1 MKERRNMKPSSPRN
15 ILLLLLTAMIW
26 GSAFVAQSAGM
37 DYVGPY
43 TFLAFRSYLGGA
55 VLVIYLLLTRGKP
68 SGTEIPP
75 QDRKTLM
82 LGGICCGAVLF
93 VASALQQIGV
103 MYTTVS
109 KSGFLTAMYILIVP
123 FLSLLLFRRRLP
135 GLIWVCVG
143 LSLAGMY
150 LLCLSGPVG
159 FTFGDGMVLLCAVGY
174 SVHILV
180 VDRFS
185 SKADPVLLSCI
196 QFFVCAVMSTVPM
209 LVWEHPAPTDI
220 APAWLTVGYAGIF
233 SSGVG
238 YTLQTV
244 AQRDCDP
251 TICSLVLCLESVFS
265 ALFGWLLLG
274 QGLSLRESAGC
285 VLMFAAIVLSQ
296 LPRKS
301 AVPG

>member
-75 QDRKTLM
+75 KDRKTLM
-82 LGGICCGAVLF
+82 LGGICCGAALF

-135 GLIWVCVG
+135 GLI
-143 LSLAGMY
+143 
-150 LLCLSGPVG
+150 
-159 FTFGDGMVLLCAVGY
+159 
-174 SVHILV
+174 
-180 VDRFS
+180 
-185 SKADPVLLSCI
+185 
-196 QFFVCAVMSTVPM
+196 
-209 LVWEHPAPTDI
+209 
-220 APAWLTVGYAGIF
+220 
-233 SSGVG
+233 
-238 YTLQTV
+238 
-244 AQRDCDP
+244 
-251 TICSLVLCLESVFS
+251 
-265 ALFGWLLLG
+265 
-274 QGLSLRESAGC
+274 
-285 VLMFAAIVLSQ
+285 
-296 LPRKS
+296 
-301 AVPG
+301 